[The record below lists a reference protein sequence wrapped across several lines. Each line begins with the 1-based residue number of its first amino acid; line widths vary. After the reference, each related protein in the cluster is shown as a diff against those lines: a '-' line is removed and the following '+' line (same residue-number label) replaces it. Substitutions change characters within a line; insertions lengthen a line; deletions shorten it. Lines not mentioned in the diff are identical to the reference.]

1 MTSCERASQHKDS
14 EDGSTGALSRFE
26 ASPASD
32 LGVGQTRCD
41 CTSLDNSLVAGRIIY
56 GTLHCVRLLRA
67 WAKHPSCGSSSFVLI
82 QGENR

>member
-1 MTSCERASQHKDS
+1 MAPCSLRSLVAFDGRALQ
-14 EDGSTGALSRFE
+14 EN
-26 ASPASD
+26 AS
-32 LGVGQTRCD
+32 VGQTRCD